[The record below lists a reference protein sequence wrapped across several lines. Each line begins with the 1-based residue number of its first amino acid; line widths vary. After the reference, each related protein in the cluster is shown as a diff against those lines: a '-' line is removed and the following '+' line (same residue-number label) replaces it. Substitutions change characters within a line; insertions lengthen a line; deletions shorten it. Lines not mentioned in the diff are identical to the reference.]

1 MRARRPL
8 SLLCSAYC
16 LALLG
21 CGGHSGPASPA
32 GGTGTGTGGT
42 GTGAAGSGTTVFGTD
57 VLTYHNDAMR
67 TVQNLTE
74 TLLTP
79 QNGNASSFGKLRILP
94 TDGLVDAAPLIVSGI
109 SLGGAMRNVVYA
121 VSEHDSVYAYD
132 ADSGA
137 LLLHVSLPGS
147 GESSSDPRGCSQVYP
162 EIGITAT
169 PVIDRSAGPHG
180 TLFVVAMSRDG
191 AGNYY
196 QRLHALDLLTLTDR
210 LPAATIQASAPGAGP
225 DSSGGALQFDPKQYK
240 ERAALLLVNGQIYLA
255 FASHCD
261 IQPYNGWIMAYNEA
275 TLAQTAVLQLTP
287 NGSEGAIWDA
297 GGLAADSTGALYA
310 TVANG
315 TFDTTL
321 DAHGMPSRQDY
332 GNAAL
337 RIGLTGSSLAI
348 GDYFTPSNTASESAN
363 DVDLGSGSVVLLM
376 DLTDSAGTAHHLMAV
391 GGKDA
396 NLYLL
401 DRDNMGRFNSTANAV
416 YEQLAVGGALFSA
429 PVYFDGS
436 VYVGDVGGTLKAYRF
451 ANAQLP
457 ATPNSQTST
466 TFAYPGTSPAISAQG
481 SANAILWALESAG
494 GSAAVL
500 HAYNPADLGEEYFNS
515 TQAPAG
521 RDNFGNGNKFITPV
535 IANGKVFIGTPSGV
549 AVFGLL

>member
-1 MRARRPL
+1 VRARL
-8 SLLCSAYC
+8 VSSLLCCIAYC
-16 LALLG
+16 LALAACAG
-21 CGGHSGPASPA
+21 RSGSASPA
-32 GGTGTGTGGT
+32 GGTGTGGS
-42 GTGAAGSGTTVFGTD
+42 GSGTTVFGTD

-67 TVQNLTE
+67 TGQNLTE

-79 QNGNASSFGKLRILP
+79 HNVNVSSFGKLRILAS
-94 TDGLVDAAPLIVSGI
+94 DGLVDAAPLIVSGI
-109 SLGGAMRNVVYA
+109 SLGGAMRNVVYL

-137 LLLHVSLPGS
+137 LLLHTSLLGS
-147 GESSSDPRGCSQVYP
+147 GESSSDPRGCSQVSP

-169 PVIDRSAGPHG
+169 PVIDRSAGPNG

-191 AGNYY
+191 SGNYY
-196 QRLHALDLLTLTDR
+196 QRLHALDLLTLADR
-210 LPAATIQASAPGAGP
+210 LPAATIQASAPGNGP
-225 DSSGGALQFDPKQYK
+225 DSSGGVLQFDPKQYK
-240 ERAALLLVNGQIYLA
+240 ERAALLLVNGQLYLA

-261 IQPYNGWIMAYNEA
+261 IQPYNGWIMAYSES

-297 GGLAADSTGALYA
+297 GGLAADSAGALYA

-321 DAHGMPSRQDY
+321 DTHGMPGQQDF

-337 RIGLTGSSLAI
+337 RIALTGSALTV
-348 GDYFTPSNTASESAN
+348 GDYFTPFNTASESAN

-376 DLTDSAGTAHHLMAV
+376 DQTDSAGTIHHLMAV

-396 NLYLL
+396 TLYVL
-401 DRDNMGRFNSTANAV
+401 DRDDMGRFNPSANAT
-416 YEQLAVGGALFSA
+416 YEQLSLGGGLYSA
-429 PVYFDGS
+429 PVYFNGS
-436 VYVGDVGGTLKAYRF
+436 VYLGDVGGTLKAYRF

-466 TFAYPGTSPAISAQG
+466 TFAYPGTSPALSAQG
-481 SANAILWALESAG
+481 SANAILWALESAA

-500 HAYNPADLGEEYFNS
+500 HAYNPANLGEEYYNS
-515 TQAPAG
+515 TQAAGG
-521 RDNFGNGNKFITPV
+521 RDSFGDGNKFITPV
-535 IANGKVFIGTPSGV
+535 IANGKVFIGTPDGV